1 MQMVWLSTLK
11 ICRMGIFDRGYEYD
25 HVGRIKEALSCREAR
40 GLPVLSYPDNP
51 FRQSYTYDVW
61 DNMKRPSNRHW
72 SANLPDT
79 PTYTNNRRSDATYDE
94 EGNVLLRDRERKQHA
109 YDAAGRQ
116 RYFLEQEWGL
126 PQYAYEANTID
137 ITFDGDGLPAKR
149 FTNRYTEDYQE
160 VPWNQSDNIYYVRS
174 TVLGARL
181 VVVITVALL
190 RTA

>member
-1 MQMVWLSTLK
+1 
-11 ICRMGIFDRGYEYD
+11 MGIFDRGYEYD
-25 HVGRIKEALSCREAR
+25 HVGRIKEALSGREAR

-116 RYFLEQEWGL
+116 RYFLEQEWGCL
-126 PQYAYEANTID
+126 STLTKQTRSISPSTVMVYRRSVLQTATRRTI
-137 ITFDGDGLPAKR
+137 KR
-149 FTNRYTEDYQE
+149 FRGINPIT
-160 VPWNQSDNIYYVRS
+160 S
-174 TVLGARL
+174 TM
-181 VVVITVALL
+181 
-190 RTA
+190 